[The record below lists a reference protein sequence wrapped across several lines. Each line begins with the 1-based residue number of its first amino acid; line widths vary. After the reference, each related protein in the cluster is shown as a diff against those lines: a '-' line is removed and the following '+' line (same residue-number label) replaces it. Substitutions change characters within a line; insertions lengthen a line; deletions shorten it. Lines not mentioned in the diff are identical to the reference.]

1 MNTNRDYVN
10 YVTRHTELLNQIL
23 NQMENLNT
31 NMFTVTTS
39 RYNSPTQGGTTS
51 VRNQNRPYSSN
62 RTRMVTPRTVTPA
75 SSSQTPTPSPLSN
88 NTTGLTHLA
97 PNTIP
102 PTVPTTPTTTTTTTG
117 LTPLINN
124 MINSLFWEPIAISA
138 TQEQI
143 DAATSTIAFED
154 LPEAIG
160 TCPITME
167 PFTENSNIVQI
178 NRCGHCFSRRHL
190 NRWFHNHVTCPVCR
204 HDIREN
210 NTVANYNLFGTI
222 GNDVGD
228 PEAQPAAG
236 PAPQPTAAYQ
246 PLTYQFDITMN
257 TQDLLNGLLQ
267 EGGTGNSLEAI
278 GNNSTNIPQNSTG
291 SGYSTTYYNFPY
303 PPNNRGSSL

>member
-23 NQMENLNT
+23 NQMENLNN
-31 NMFTVTTS
+31 NMYSATTTG
-39 RYNSPTQGGTTS
+39 YNSPTRGETTP
-51 VRNQNRPYSSN
+51 VRTQNRPYSSN
-62 RTRMVTPRTVTPA
+62 RTRMVTPRTAT
-75 SSSQTPTPSPLSN
+75 QTPSPLGNRVSEIIPPP
-88 NTTGLTHLA
+88 
-97 PNTIP
+97 PNTP
-102 PTVPTTPTTTTTTTG
+102 PSAVPTTTTTG

-124 MINSLFWEPIAISA
+124 MINSLFWEPIAVGA

-143 DAATSTIAFED
+143 DVATSTIAFTD
-154 LPEAIG
+154 LPEGTG

-167 PFTENSNIVQI
+167 PFTEDSDIVQI
-178 NRCGHCFSRRHL
+178 NRCSHCFSRRHL
-190 NRWFHNHVTCPVCR
+190 NRWFQNHVTCPVCR

-210 NTVANYNLFGTI
+210 NTVANNNNNLFGAI
-222 GNDVGD
+222 GNDVAD
-228 PEAQPAAG
+228 REAQPAG
-236 PAPQPTAAYQ
+236 PAPRPTAAYQ
-246 PLTYQFDITMN
+246 PLTYQFDFTMN